1 MPCKKIKTSHPL
13 ADGGENGV
21 VEPSAPPALGRRT
34 IRGKRGALK
43 DMPNMPVDIVIEVCN
58 YLEPRDLLYLARTSK
73 AFRALLMTRTSAHL
87 WKAARNNLEG
97 FPGCP
102 PHLSEPEYANLAFSP
117 HCHNCLKNNVQKI
130 LWDFNVRYC
139 STCKKELTGPWV
151 GRLPYILYTIL
162 SSSTVL
168 NSMRDNGARIYHVP
182 QISAF
187 ERRWA
192 DVEQDEEK
200 SKRFIEEQTAVV
212 KQIKEHADL
221 CKAWAFEKANTRANE
236 LDDIR
241 GKRLESIITR
251 LRELGWDEDLN
262 YIQAR
267 KYYQLTTLP
276 QVRVAKTLT
285 DRGWVK
291 IRDEVVACMESV
303 KARRLAEEWKSIL
316 ERRLDAFSSMMT
328 SFYSEK
334 RRTIADEMKP
344 LFADFAFMPEI
355 RNLIEAPRTTNITSD
370 TFLAIRGQVPALI
383 ENWEVDVKE
392 RLAALITERIDVAEN
407 VDPVDLAVAFFE
419 CRNCQAVLEYPD
431 VVGHPCLRPN
441 YYSYMN
447 MSVAGIYDRVAFAM
461 AGARKWSC
469 STLGVS
475 NTFQRVRSIVQACG
489 KDPSS
494 TTRQEMDDSDIRLWQ
509 RNRVSHVGVKEIT
522 TWRAAAQLKN
532 GCDDGWDVVSEDEKK
547 RAKELEAS
555 YYEKYPDT
563 VSRFIHQRRWC
574 CSLCFDWRGRNCYL
588 SSIVNHLR
596 AKYVTSSPVAPLP
609 HALTGT
615 LSTTRPLKMGTCTIR
630 QTVEKHHPM

>member
-1 MPCKKIKTSHPL
+1 MNSP
-13 ADGGENGV
+13 DG
-21 VEPSAPPALGRRT
+21 R
-34 IRGKRGALK
+34 
-43 DMPNMPVDIVIEVCN
+43 
-58 YLEPRDLLYLARTSK
+58 
-73 AFRALLMTRTSAHL
+73 
-87 WKAARNNLEG
+87 
-97 FPGCP
+97 
-102 PHLSEPEYANLAFSP
+102 
-117 HCHNCLKNNVQKI
+117 
-130 LWDFNVRYC
+130 
-139 STCKKELTGPWV
+139 
-151 GRLPYILYTIL
+151 
-162 SSSTVL
+162 
-168 NSMRDNGARIYHVP
+168 
-182 QISAF
+182 
-187 ERRWA
+187 
-192 DVEQDEEK
+192 
-200 SKRFIEEQTAVV
+200 
-212 KQIKEHADL
+212 
-221 CKAWAFEKANTRANE
+221 
-236 LDDIR
+236 
-241 GKRLESIITR
+241 IITR

-285 DRGWVK
+285 DRGIYQFVSKEKGRADCSIDLGWVK

-522 TWRAAAQLKN
+522 TWRAAASISTCILTLYTDSVQ
-532 GCDDGWDVVSEDEKK
+532 GTAQEWM
-547 RAKELEAS
+547 
-555 YYEKYPDT
+555 
-563 VSRFIHQRRWC
+563 RRWMGC
-574 CSLCFDWRGRNCYL
+574 C
-588 SSIVNHLR
+588 
-596 AKYVTSSPVAPLP
+596 
-609 HALTGT
+609 
-615 LSTTRPLKMGTCTIR
+615 
-630 QTVEKHHPM
+630 Q